1 MKKNVMITMRFWVM
15 LLMYVLAAN
24 TSFSQEE
31 QQWEEGDLKDVEIEI
46 IKERQIVLPNANRNF
61 EKIPP
66 KPSEP
71 IKSPIQYNF
80 RSFSVLS
87 AQANPALRPL
97 RLKQEDPSKVY
108 GGYVTAGYGN
118 YASPYLEGFINTRKN
133 KNQLVGAHA
142 YLKSSGKGPVD
153 GKNSASGNAGVSIF
167 GRSFS
172 EYVSLSGEAEFENR
186 STHFYGY
193 PENADVEAS
202 TIRQSYNDFRLSGS
216 ITNAK
221 NTSFSYKLGGGFS
234 YLTDRFDAK
243 ETDVDINFI
252 STYKLDG
259 GSAIGIKAG
268 YSILSRSDSEVEAKP
283 RSLLNINPSY
293 VFYPIEDLRFS
304 AGVVASFEN
313 DTIDNKDVHAYPDLH
328 ASYPISPSVNATAS
342 LTGGVEKVSL
352 HTLSN
357 ENMWIAPNIPIFHTN
372 KLYDLTI
379 ALNTRIGN
387 KVAVNGGV
395 SAASLKNWYFF
406 VNDVTDMSKFTTIY
420 EKKGV
425 ERINLFASIGF
436 AQTEAAKIMVR
447 GDWYSYVTDELAE
460 PYHRPTYKLTAD
472 ASFNIYKK
480 LLLDFDVIAQ
490 GGMVGYDY
498 TETTNNGKVEL
509 DPAFDLNARMEY
521 LVSGSFSFFVQAN
534 NILDNQYPLFMNY
547 PVRGFQ
553 VLGGLT
559 WSF

>member
-1 MKKNVMITMRFWVM
+1 MMKITMRYWLT
-15 LLMYVLAAN
+15 LLVILIAASA
-24 TSFSQEE
+24 SFAQDE

-71 IKSPIQYNF
+71 IKAPIQYNF
-80 RSFSVLS
+80 RAFSVLS
-87 AQANPALRPL
+87 SQANPTLRPL

-108 GGYVTAGYGN
+108 GGYVSAGYGN
-118 YASPYLEGFINTRKN
+118 YASPYLEGFINSKKDKN
-133 KNQLVGAHA
+133 KLVGAHA
-142 YLKSSGKGPVD
+142 YFKASGKGPVD
-153 GKNSASGNAGVSIF
+153 GKNSANGTSGVTVF

-172 EYVSLSGEAEFENR
+172 EYLSLALEAGYENR

-193 PENADVEAS
+193 PENTVVEAS
-202 TIRQSYNDFRLSGS
+202 DIRQSYNNFKLSGS

-221 NTSFSYKLGGGFS
+221 NTSFSYKLGGNFG
-234 YLTDRFDAK
+234 YLADRFDAK
-243 ETDVDINFI
+243 ETDVDIYFN
-252 STYKLDG
+252 SNYKLNG
-259 GSAIGIKAG
+259 ESAIGIKTN
-268 YSILSRSDSEVEAKP
+268 YSIIGRSDSEVEATP
-283 RSLLNINPSY
+283 RSLLNVNPSY

-304 AGVVASFEN
+304 AGIVASFEN

-328 ASYPISPSVNATAS
+328 ASYPISPSVNAVAS

-352 HTLSN
+352 HTLSS
-357 ENMWIAPNIPIFHTN
+357 ENIWVAPNIPIFHTN
-372 KLYDLTI
+372 KLYDLQI

-395 SAASLKNWYFF
+395 SVASLKNWYFF
-406 VNDVTDMSKFTTIY
+406 VNDMTDMSKFTTVY

-425 ERINLFASIGF
+425 ERMNLFASIGF
-436 AQTEAAKIMVR
+436 AQTEAAKIMLR
-447 GDWYSYVTDELAE
+447 GDFYSYVMDELDE

-509 DPAFDLNARMEY
+509 DPAVDLNARVEY
-521 LVSGSFSFFVQAN
+521 LVSDSFSFFIQAN

>member
-1 MKKNVMITMRFWVM
+1 MMKITMRYWLT
-15 LLMYVLAAN
+15 LLVIIIAASA
-24 TSFSQEE
+24 SFAQDE

-71 IKSPIQYNF
+71 IKAPIQYNF
-80 RSFSVLS
+80 RAFSVLS
-87 AQANPALRPL
+87 SQANPTLRPL

-108 GGYVTAGYGN
+108 GGYVSAGYGN
-118 YASPYLEGFINTRKN
+118 YASPYLEGFINSKKDKN
-133 KNQLVGAHA
+133 KLVGAHA
-142 YLKSSGKGPVD
+142 YFKASGKGPVD
-153 GKNSASGNAGVSIF
+153 GKNSANGTSGVTVY

-172 EYVSLSGEAEFENR
+172 EYLSLALDAGYENR

-193 PENADVEAS
+193 PENTVVEAS
-202 TIRQSYNDFRLSGS
+202 DIRQSYNNFKLSGS

-221 NTSFSYKLGGGFS
+221 NTSFSYKLGGNFG

-243 ETDVDINFI
+243 ETDVDIYFN
-252 STYKLDG
+252 SNYKLNG
-259 GSAIGIKAG
+259 ESAIGIRAN
-268 YSILSRSDSEVEAKP
+268 YSIIGRSDSEVEATP
-283 RSLLNINPSY
+283 RSLLNVNPSY

-304 AGVVASFEN
+304 AGIVASFEN

-328 ASYPISPSVNATAS
+328 ASYPISPSVNAVAS

-352 HTLSN
+352 HTLSS
-357 ENMWIAPNIPIFHTN
+357 ENIWVAPNIPIFHTN
-372 KLYDLTI
+372 KLYDLQI

-395 SAASLKNWYFF
+395 SVASLKNWYFF
-406 VNDVTDMSKFTTIY
+406 VNDMTDMSKFTTVY

-425 ERINLFASIGF
+425 ERMNLFASIGF
-436 AQTEAAKIMVR
+436 AQTEAAKIMLR
-447 GDWYSYVTDELAE
+447 GDFYSYVMDELAE

-509 DPAFDLNARMEY
+509 DPAVDLNARVEY
-521 LVSGSFSFFVQAN
+521 LVSDSFSFFIQAN